1 MRPSLPR
8 RDPRSPAPPKNRRV
22 AEVKPRAVTTTPRKA
37 PARPATTIAR
47 PNRRQGAAR
56 NLRVAAPVQRARRR
70 LGLIAW
76 LRTLPRPQLGPRMRR
91 LIGAGMRL
99 GVAFVLAWG
108 VLLAAQQGY
117 QYVTTS
123 AHFEA
128 KAVVFEPTTHISP
141 ERLRELMGLG
151 EGTNILAVDVDA
163 MRRQI
168 EADPWV
174 ASATVQREL
183 PDTLRVAV
191 VEHEPAAV
199 LHAGLFYLLS
209 RDGVPFK
216 RVEPGDRGT
225 LPVITGVAREQL
237 IAGAP
242 SATATVRRALEVL
255 AAYQE
260 KARPRL
266 GEIHI
271 GDGGEAVLYSEKTG
285 TMLRLGRGPL
295 SDKLARYDALRAALG
310 ARADKLS
317 VVHLDAAS
325 PDGGQR
331 VIASFV
337 DDGDAAAVL
346 AQNVKKKP
354 ADEPMNELAQLTQ
367 KPAAAPPS
375 GKPAKHKGK
384 PAKQAKPGPHKFAS
398 GIPKYE

>member
-22 AEVKPRAVTTTPRKA
+22 AEVKPRTVTTTPRKA
-37 PARPATTIAR
+37 PARPATTVAR
-47 PNRRQGAAR
+47 PNRRQGAPR
-56 NLRVAAPVQRARRR
+56 NVRVAAPVQRVRRR
-70 LGLIAW
+70 LALLTW
-76 LRTLPRPQLGPRMRR
+76 LRALPRLQLGPRARR

-128 KAVVFEPTTHISP
+128 KAVVFEPTTHVSP
-141 ERLRELMGLG
+141 ERLHELMGLG

-216 RVEPGDRGT
+216 RVESGERGT

-255 AAYQE
+255 TAYQA
-260 KARPRL
+260 KTRPRL

-271 GDGGEAVLYSEKTG
+271 GDGGEAVLYSEKSG
-285 TMLRLGRGPL
+285 TMLRLGRGPI
-295 SDKLARYDALRAALG
+295 SDKLERYDALRAALG

-317 VVHLDAAS
+317 VVHLDAAG

-331 VIASFV
+331 VVASFV

-346 AQNVKKKP
+346 AQNVKKP
-354 ADEPMNELAQLTQ
+354 PHDPQAEHLDQLTQ

-384 PAKQAKPGPHKFAS
+384 PAKQAKPGPHKFPS